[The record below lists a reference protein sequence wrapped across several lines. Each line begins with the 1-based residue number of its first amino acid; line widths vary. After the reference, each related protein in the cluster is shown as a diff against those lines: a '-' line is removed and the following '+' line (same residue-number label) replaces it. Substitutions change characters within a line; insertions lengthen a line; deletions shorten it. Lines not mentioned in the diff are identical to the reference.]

1 MRMQE
6 GLLVPQGDVSRA
18 PAAARRRSRYEG
30 SPMLSPLPP
39 ARTAEATANAT
50 GDTPA
55 ATEAAASTAAD
66 SVRYNSKLE
75 GALFAAKDLP
85 SALSEPIRAAPAGQT
100 AETTATEGSWDY
112 TEKNGGPARVGW
124 WQTCRRCGGGALGA
138 SEDIGRYGDLPFIRF
153 LELLLTDETLRGDGT
168 RSGDLQQQQVDQQQG
183 VLQQQQH
190 QPLEQ
195 EREQVLNGDKRVPSC
210 PHSIFRDRTFYFAS
224 GNAVGTL
231 FVLAA
236 DGAAAAAVVAMLLLP
251 STLLGAELL
260 VAGGCAEGTIA
271 SSLKRKLSAAGEVGT
286 CSRKSL
292 PERCRL
298 VSGRGRGISILD

>member
-1 MRMQE
+1 
-6 GLLVPQGDVSRA
+6 
-18 PAAARRRSRYEG
+18 
-30 SPMLSPLPP
+30 MLSPLPP

-50 GDTPA
+50 GDKPA

-66 SVRYNSKLE
+66 SVRCNSKLE
-75 GALFAAKDLP
+75 DALFSAKDLP
-85 SALSEPIRAAPAGQT
+85 SALSEPIRAASAERT
-100 AETTATEGSWDY
+100 AETTGTEGSWDC
-112 TEKNGGPARVGW
+112 TEKNGGPAGVDW

-168 RSGDLQQQQVDQQQG
+168 RSGALQQQQQMDQQQG

-190 QPLEQ
+190 QQLEQ
-195 EREQVLNGDKRVPSC
+195 EREQVLNGDKGAPSC
-210 PHSIFRDRTFYFAS
+210 PHYIFRDRTFYFAS

-231 FVLAA
+231 FMLAA

-251 STLLGAELL
+251 STLLAAELL
-260 VAGGCAEGTIA
+260 VAGGCAKGTIA
-271 SSLKRKLSAAGEVGT
+271 STLKRRLSAGEKVET
-286 CSRKSL
+286 CSRNSL

-298 VSGRGRGISILD
+298 VSGRGILG